1 MKYHAIIHLDGANI
15 AHGFANLFHIFQTK
29 NKKIG
34 VMCGAMRRVKP
45 HAEQQRA
52 FETICFTSGRNGKAI
67 QKTFD
72 GVAHKYMIEIFTAQ
86 FCAVEQSSMD

>member
-1 MKYHAIIHLDGANI
+1 MKYHAIIHLDGANV
-15 AHGFANLFHIFQTK
+15 AHGFSNLFHIFQTK
-29 NKKIG
+29 NKKIR

-52 FETICFTSGRNGKAI
+52 LETICFTSGRNGKAI

-72 GVAHKYMIEIFTAQ
+72 GVAHKHMIKILATQ
-86 FCAVEQSSMD
+86 FRAVEQSSMD